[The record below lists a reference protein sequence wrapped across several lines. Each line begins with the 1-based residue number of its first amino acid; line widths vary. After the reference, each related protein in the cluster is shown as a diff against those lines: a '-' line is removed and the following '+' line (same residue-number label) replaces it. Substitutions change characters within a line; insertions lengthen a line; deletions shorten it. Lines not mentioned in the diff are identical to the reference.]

1 MSSETAIAII
11 TNALHAV
18 LALAAPALL
27 AALVAGILVGL
38 VQTIFQVNEG
48 SVSFV
53 VKVIAITAVFAV
65 LGPSIGTQMVDYTKK
80 SLESIEHVVK
90 R

>member
-1 MSSETAIAII
+1 MTSEAALAVI
-11 TNALHAV
+11 TNALQAV

-53 VKVIAITAVFAV
+53 VKVIAIVAVFAV